1 MLFFVLT
8 ISVLLNLLCV
18 WILLYKLVPSPS
30 PRLFWFLP
38 VLPRHFHTGCL
49 HTTQRQHWREKKNYF
64 LHCKRKAHKSN
75 IDKSVNN
82 TKETPEE
89 KLFIHIIQIQQHKER
104 QEKLFIHS
112 ICKQHKGKTR
122 KQTLTQTNNTKKD
135 RTKKK
140 LFYTSILY
148 RVFASNTKRDRK
160 KTFYTEYS
168 QRQEN

>member
-89 KLFIHIIQIQQHKER
+89 KLFIHIIQIQQHTDVINHTHTYNLPLSP
-104 QEKLFIHS
+104 QPMIIH
-112 ICKQHKGKTR
+112 IIFLKWP
-122 KQTLTQTNNTKKD
+122 L
-135 RTKKK
+135 
-140 LFYTSILY
+140 
-148 RVFASNTKRDRK
+148 
-160 KTFYTEYS
+160 
-168 QRQEN
+168 